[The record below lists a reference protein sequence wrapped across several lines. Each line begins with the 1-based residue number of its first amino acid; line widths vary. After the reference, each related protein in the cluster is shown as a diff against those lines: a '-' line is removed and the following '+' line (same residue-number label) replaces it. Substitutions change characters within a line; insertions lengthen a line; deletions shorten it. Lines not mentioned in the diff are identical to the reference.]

1 MSKGEY
7 KNYITEARCYLA
19 NAKNILKNS
28 KVENGFYRDVKYVR
42 MACGIAYSGVL
53 MAIDGYL
60 LKKGK
65 EIRKRGRK
73 SVDDY
78 RRELSKIDKKMLEYF
93 NAAYNILHLSG
104 YYDGTNRVSVISDG
118 LKVAEEIINMAESK

>member
-7 KNYITEARCYLA
+7 KNYITEARRYLA

-42 MACGIAYSGVL
+42 MACSVAYSGVL
-53 MAIDGYL
+53 MTIDGYL

-65 EIRKRGRK
+65 EIRRRRRK

-118 LKVAEEIINMAESK
+118 LKVAHEIINMAESK

>member
-7 KNYITEARCYLA
+7 KNYITEARRYLA

-42 MACGIAYSGVL
+42 MACGVAYSGVL
-53 MAIDGYL
+53 MTIDGYL

-65 EIRKRGRK
+65 EIRRRGRK

-118 LKVAEEIINMAESK
+118 LKVAQEIINMAESK

>member
-7 KNYITEARCYLA
+7 KDYITEARRYLA

-42 MACGIAYSGVL
+42 MACGVAYSSVL

-65 EIRKRGRK
+65 EIRRRGRK

-78 RRELSKIDKKMLEYF
+78 RGELSKIDKKMLEYF

-118 LKVAEEIINMAESK
+118 LKVAQEIINMAESK

>member
-7 KNYITEARCYLA
+7 KDYIAEAKRYLA

-78 RRELSKIDKKMLEYF
+78 RKELSKIDKKMLEYF

-118 LKVAEEIINMAESK
+118 LKVAQEIINMAESK

>member
-7 KNYITEARCYLA
+7 KDYITEARRYLA

-42 MACGIAYSGVL
+42 MACGVAYSSVL

-65 EIRKRGRK
+65 EIRRRRRK

-118 LKVAEEIINMAESK
+118 LKVAQEIINMAESK

>member
-7 KNYITEARCYLA
+7 KDYITEARRYLA

-42 MACGIAYSGVL
+42 MACGVAYSAVL

-65 EIRKRGRK
+65 EIRRRRRK

-118 LKVAEEIINMAESK
+118 LKVAHEIINMAESK

>member
-7 KNYITEARCYLA
+7 KDYITEARRYLA

-42 MACGIAYSGVL
+42 MACGVAYSGVL
-53 MAIDGYL
+53 MTIDGYL
-60 LKKGK
+60 LKKDK
-65 EIRKRGRK
+65 EIRRRGRK

-93 NAAYNILHLSG
+93 NAAYNILHL

-118 LKVAEEIINMAESK
+118 LKVAQEIINMAESK

>member
-7 KNYITEARCYLA
+7 EDYITEARRYLA

-28 KVENGFYRDVKYVR
+28 KVENGFYRDVKHVR

-65 EIRKRGRK
+65 EIRRRGRK

-118 LKVAEEIINMAESK
+118 LKVAQEIINMAESK

>member
-7 KNYITEARCYLA
+7 KDYITEARRYLA

-42 MACGIAYSGVL
+42 MACGVAYSGVL
-53 MAIDGYL
+53 MTIDGYL
-60 LKKGK
+60 LKKDK
-65 EIRKRGRK
+65 EIRRRGRK

-118 LKVAEEIINMAESK
+118 LKVAQEIINMAESK

>member
-7 KNYITEARCYLA
+7 KDYITEARRYLA

-42 MACGIAYSGVL
+42 MACGVAYSGVL
-53 MAIDGYL
+53 MTIDGYL

-65 EIRKRGRK
+65 EIRRRGRK

-78 RRELSKIDKKMLEYF
+78 RREFSKIDKKMLGYF

-118 LKVAEEIINMAESK
+118 LKVAQEIINMVVSK